1 MTSKQEGFIQS
12 LAEQKGVDVDTAV
25 LNKGDASAKINE
37 LKNMPAQ
44 GGSGSTTSSDNKQ
57 GDAIAQPTESW
68 TTGDDPATQKQRGY
82 IAAMANKAGEDVN
95 LGALNKAD
103 ASKTIEELK
112 SKTGM

>member
-1 MTSKQEGFIQS
+1 MSLAMSETTKLYVDAYHICQGFIQS

-82 IAAMANKAGEDVN
+82 SECR
-95 LGALNKAD
+95 
-103 ASKTIEELK
+103 
-112 SKTGM
+112 